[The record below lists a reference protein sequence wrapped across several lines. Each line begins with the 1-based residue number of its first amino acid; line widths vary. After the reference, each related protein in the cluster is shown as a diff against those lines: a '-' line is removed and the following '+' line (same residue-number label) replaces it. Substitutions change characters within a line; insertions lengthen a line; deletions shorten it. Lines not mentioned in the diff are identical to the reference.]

1 MTATETLSE
10 ALASFGIEHKR
21 SSIDGKRDLS
31 RRADGKHLGAYD
43 AAEGWAFVAVLRNTE
58 AA

>member
-1 MTATETLSE
+1 MTAQTLTE
-10 ALASFGIEHKR
+10 ALAEIGIRHTP
-21 SSIDGKRDLS
+21 SAIDGKRDLF
-31 RRADGKHLGAYD
+31 REDGKHLGAYD